1 MAEPQ
6 KKKRG
11 RPKKIRFEDKFE
23 IIQRSIGK
31 RKGKWFLKAINWIGW
46 DDVSQIIC
54 AHIYKKWHL
63 WDQKRPLEPWLNRII
78 SNQIKNVLRNHYTN
92 FIRPCVQCP
101 FNTSGAISKEEMENA
116 CSWTSSKKQDC
127 NCPLFKKWSKSKKY
141 SQDINL
147 AANID
152 DVLNFS
158 AEKNGID
165 FDIDKSKDKL
175 NKLMKVYLSEKQYT
189 IYKMLYIDNKSIS
202 EVGKIMGYKS
212 NEKGRRAGYKQIKN
226 FEKVFKALAQKLL
239 KEEDII

>member
-1 MAEPQ
+1 MAEPP

-11 RPKKIRFEDKFE
+11 RPRKIRFEEKFDV
-23 IIQRSIGK
+23 IQKSIDK

-46 DDVSQIIC
+46 DDVAQIIS
-54 AHIYKKWHL
+54 AHIHKKWHL
-63 WDQKRPLEPWLNRII
+63 WDQKRALEPWLNRII

-101 FNTSGAISKEEMENA
+101 FNTSGSISKEEVENT

-127 NCPLFKKWSKSKKY
+127 NCPLFTKWSKSKKY

-158 AEKNGID
+158 TEKNGID

-175 NKLMKVYLSEKQYT
+175 NVLMKKHLNEKQYT
-189 IYKMLYIDNKSIS
+189 IYRMLFIENKTIS
-202 EVGKIMGYKS
+202 EVAEKMGYKS

-226 FEKVFKALAQKLL
+226 FEKIFKNLAKKLL
-239 KEEDII
+239 DEEDII